1 MKQLLRKPSAR
12 RLSRRLLLLLMLA
25 ATSATHL
32 FAQQEDSLRV
42 RPDTLRTRLYHPG
55 PAVAFDSLS
64 TVNSELP
71 ALRRL
76 PVDAPSS
83 SRRLPVMPA
92 LPYHVFKVELEDLDN
107 GDRGEGIYY
116 MEKEQYVTGKDS

>member
-55 PAVAFDSLS
+55 PTVAFDSLA
-64 TVNSELP
+64 TLNSELP
-71 ALRRL
+71 SLRHL
-76 PVDAPSS
+76 PVEGNIGFLQLVFPDIQ
-83 SRRLPVMPA
+83 MPA
-92 LPYHVFKVELEDLDN
+92 ANYA
-107 GDRGEGIYY
+107 YTW
-116 MEKEQYVTGKDS
+116 QC